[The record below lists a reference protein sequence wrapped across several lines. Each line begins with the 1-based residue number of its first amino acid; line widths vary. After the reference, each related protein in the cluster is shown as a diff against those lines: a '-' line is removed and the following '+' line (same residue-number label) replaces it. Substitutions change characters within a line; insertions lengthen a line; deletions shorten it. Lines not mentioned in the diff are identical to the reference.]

1 MTDFS
6 FIITLF
12 IFLLRRFGFGPIQKT
27 CDSSYVGLSS
37 DSGMICDNQ
46 KDGQA
51 LGKRVVGAKRPLI
64 VPDGA
69 DTAASPILP
78 EPPLIRRRLNFE

>member
-1 MTDFS
+1 MTLTKLELTFDV
-6 FIITLF
+6 LF
-12 IFLLRRFGFGPIQKT
+12 RRFGFGPIQKS

-37 DSGMICDNQ
+37 GDSGMVCDN
-46 KDGQA
+46 KDGQ
-51 LGKRVVGAKRPLI
+51 LGGRGGGAKRPLI

-69 DTAASPILP
+69 DSAASPILP